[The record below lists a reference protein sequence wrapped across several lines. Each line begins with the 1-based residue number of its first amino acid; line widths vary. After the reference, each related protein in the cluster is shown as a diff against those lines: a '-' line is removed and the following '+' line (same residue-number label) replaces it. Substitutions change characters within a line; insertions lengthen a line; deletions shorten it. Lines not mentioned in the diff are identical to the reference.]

1 MSPLIA
7 HPSSFLP
14 MIALLHATQRSAHTH
29 THTHT
34 PAHTRGTWSATASW
48 ALGTGQ
54 HTAKLKWES
63 SKKSSN
69 Q

>member
-14 MIALLHATQRSAHTH
+14 MIALLHATQRSAVHIHTH
-29 THTHT
+29 AL
-34 PAHTRGTWSATASW
+34 AHTQGTWSATASW

-54 HTAKLKWES
+54 HTAKPKWES
-63 SKKSSN
+63 SNEPSN